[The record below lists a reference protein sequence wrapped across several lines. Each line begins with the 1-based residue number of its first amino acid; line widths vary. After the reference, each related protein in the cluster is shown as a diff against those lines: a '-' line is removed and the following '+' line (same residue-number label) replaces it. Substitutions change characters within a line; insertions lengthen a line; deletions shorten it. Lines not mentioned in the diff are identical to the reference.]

1 MTTTE
6 YGGNALELS
15 VVTAVAPRPVS
26 RRPELTDTTSAIIDE
41 LCSAYLGVVPTGVI
55 VQYAGQAVSDLSSS
69 ICIEALPEMAIRL
82 ARVRLDARIGCA
94 TAGVQLPVC

>member
-41 LCSAYLGVVPTGVI
+41 LCSAYVGVVPTGVI
-55 VQYAGQAVSDLSSS
+55 AQYAGQAVSDLSSS

>member
-1 MTTTE
+1 
-6 YGGNALELS
+6 
-15 VVTAVAPRPVS
+15 
-26 RRPELTDTTSAIIDE
+26 
-41 LCSAYLGVVPTGVI
+41 VI
-55 VQYAGQAVSDLSSS
+55 AQYAGQAVSDLSSS

>member
-6 YGGNALELS
+6 YGRNAVETS
-15 VVTAVAPRPVS
+15 VVTALGPRPVT

-41 LCSAYLGVVPTGVI
+41 LRSAYLDVLPTGVI
-55 VQYAGQAVSDLSSS
+55 AQYAGQAVNDLSSS

-82 ARVRLDARIGCA
+82 ARVRLDAQIGRA
-94 TAGVQLPVC
+94 TAG